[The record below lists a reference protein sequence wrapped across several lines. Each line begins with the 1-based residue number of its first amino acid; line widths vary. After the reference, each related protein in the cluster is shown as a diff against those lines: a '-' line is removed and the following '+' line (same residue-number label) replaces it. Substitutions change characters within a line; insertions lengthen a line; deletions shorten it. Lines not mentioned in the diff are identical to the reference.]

1 MIRKA
6 VLFGWLLILLAVP
19 AAAPRAQDAKS
30 QELVDKARYT
40 LERMLASPDFSRM
53 PGTLKRAY
61 GVIIMPSIIKGG
73 FILGGEGGSGV
84 LMTRDANNQWSYP
97 AFYGMG
103 AGSIGL
109 QIGFQ
114 DSEVVFAINTLKG
127 LNAILNNN
135 FKLGVDASVALG
147 PVGQGIEGSTTTA
160 AGADIEAFSKNR
172 GLFAG
177 GAFEGAVIY
186 ELAERN
192 RDYYGLGSSARAIV
206 MDRSFTNANAESLR
220 AVLNGLK

>member
-61 GVIIMPSIIKGG
+61 GVIVMPSIIKGG

-114 DSEVVFAINTLKG
+114 DSEIG
-127 LNAILNNN
+127 
-135 FKLGVDASVALG
+135 
-147 PVGQGIEGSTTTA
+147 
-160 AGADIEAFSKNR
+160 
-172 GLFAG
+172 
-177 GAFEGAVIY
+177 
-186 ELAERN
+186 
-192 RDYYGLGSSARAIV
+192 RAHV
-206 MDRSFTNANAESLR
+206 
-220 AVLNGLK
+220 